1 MTEKLKHE
9 ELNTAIDSIIAG
21 GEFASTGDEGVD
33 AAARLAT
40 GLRGLGDP
48 DFKARLR
55 AELLPETHRTLW
67 SQVSRGVLA
76 RAVGLP
82 GFSWLRGQRAFLAA
96 GGSSGVVAGAC
107 CLSGAAASVLGIA
120 SAVAVRD
127 FIDST
132 LPYFV
137 ALSIAGIV
145 GWLLWWLRDQGLT
158 LTSVAQT
165 LRRHGVALAGSY
177 GTVFGASMTLAMLM
191 GLY

>member
-107 CLSGAAASVLGIA
+107 CLSGAA
-120 SAVAVRD
+120 
-127 FIDST
+127 
-132 LPYFV
+132 
-137 ALSIAGIV
+137 
-145 GWLLWWLRDQGLT
+145 
-158 LTSVAQT
+158 
-165 LRRHGVALAGSY
+165 
-177 GTVFGASMTLAMLM
+177 
-191 GLY
+191 